1 MAKRTI
7 VRFACVV
14 VMLGVL
20 AASAATLS
28 ATMTRLTYITF
39 SGPVG
44 LPGIVLP
51 AGTYAFDR
59 PSPFDPTVVRVM
71 DRSQSKLYLITI
83 TRGTHRRMD
92 GNLKTAIT
100 LGEAP
105 KGQVQPIK
113 AWFPEGLTLGNE
125 FIYSR

>member
-7 VRFACVV
+7 VRFVGVA

-28 ATMTRLTYITF
+28 ATMTRTTYFTF
-39 SGPVG
+39 SGPVR

-59 PSPFDPTVVRVM
+59 PLPFDPMVVRVM
-71 DRSQSKLYLITI
+71 DRSHSKLYLIAI
-83 TRGTHRRMD
+83 TRGTHRRAD
-92 GNLKTAIT
+92 GNLKTAVT

-105 KGQVQPIK
+105 KGQVQPIN

>member
-7 VRFACVV
+7 VRFVGVA

-28 ATMTRLTYITF
+28 ATMTRTTYFTF
-39 SGPVG
+39 SGPVR
-44 LPGIVLP
+44 LPGVVLP

-59 PSPFDPTVVRVM
+59 LSPLDPMVVRVM
-71 DRSQSKLYLITI
+71 DRSHSKLYLITL
-83 TRGTHRRMD
+83 TRGVHRQAD
-92 GNLKTAIT
+92 GNLDTTIM

-105 KGQVQPIK
+105 KGAARPINV
-113 AWFPEGLTLGNE
+113 WFPAGLTLGHE
-125 FIYSR
+125 FIY